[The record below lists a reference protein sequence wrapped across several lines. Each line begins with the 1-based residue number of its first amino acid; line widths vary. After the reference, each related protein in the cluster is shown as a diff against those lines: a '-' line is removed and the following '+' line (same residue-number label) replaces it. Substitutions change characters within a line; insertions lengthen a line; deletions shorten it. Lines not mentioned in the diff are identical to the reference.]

1 MNVDTS
7 PLADIVAVGVFVA
20 VWTAYHV
27 VNEHGWRGRIGLSR
41 MMIRHRHAWGEQM
54 SRRDARIVDASIMSS
69 LQNGTA
75 FFASTSLLALGG
87 ATALLRATDDALRV
101 FTDLPFGIPVTRALW
116 EVKVIGLAVIF
127 GYAFFKF
134 SWAYRLFNYA
144 AILLGATPSATHP
157 DADAR
162 RRAAARFSNMVSEA
176 GRHFTRGQRAFFFS
190 FAYLGWFVGPYVLMM
205 TTGAIVLVITL
216 RQFASRARAALE
228 AD

>member
-1 MNVDTS
+1 MDLDNS
-7 PLADIVAVGVFVA
+7 PLLDIVAVLIFVA
-20 VWTAYHV
+20 SWTAYHFLT
-27 VNEHGWRGRIGLSR
+27 ERGWRGRVGLSR

-116 EVKVIGLAVIF
+116 ELKVVGLAVIF

-134 SWAYRLFNYA
+134 AWSYRLFNYA
-144 AILLGATPSATHP
+144 AILLGATPAATHP
-157 DADAR
+157 DAEGR
-162 RRAAARFSNMVSEA
+162 RRAAARFSAMVSEA

-190 FAYLGWFVGPYVLMM
+190 FAYLGWFVGPYVLIM
-205 TTGAIVLVITL
+205 TTAAIVIVIAQ
-216 RQFASRARAALE
+216 RQFGSPARAALE
-228 AD
+228 VD